1 LFHGQTAAN
10 ATGRSNVKSD
20 RPLYLTLGILWGVF
34 FVGFSVRMAVIIT
47 MPLIRDDL
55 QISFSQVGF
64 LLSITSM
71 AYGLIQFPAGILTD
85 RFNERTLLMFVTLTL
100 AVALLGISA
109 STDLLFVALSL
120 LFMGLTVGFS
130 SPVSFS
136 ILSKRV
142 KRRIGTVFGI
152 YNTAPSFAQFFGTNI
167 SSIIAVHYNWHEVYY
182 LWIILDLI
190 LSILIWRFIAG
201 HDETPLPRTIH
212 QITFS
217 ALLSDKAVI
226 AFLIT
231 FIAHSVCAFSAL
243 TMNPLYL
250 VEIHELDVTV
260 TATIY
265 GATRLVGFIGSFLGG
280 YLSDRM
286 SKLQLLLLS
295 LTITAVSIYLFAVL
309 PFSPLLIVI
318 MGIQAISINVF
329 FPIIYAVIFQLT
341 SPTIRGKAQGLY
353 NSVAF
358 TIGGLAPFIMGI
370 ITDESSFTLAFM
382 FPPLVAGIGIFW
394 LLFLMKKGYS
404 ERLAPISFNNASQAD

>member
-1 LFHGQTAAN
+1 MKSH
-10 ATGRSNVKSD
+10 RS
-20 RPLYLTLGILWGVF
+20 LYLTLGILWGVF
-34 FVGFSVRMAVIIT
+34 FVGFSIRMAVIIT
-47 MPLIRDDL
+47 MPLIREDL
-55 QISFSQVGF
+55 QISFSQVGL

-71 AYGLIQFPAGILTD
+71 AYGMIQFPAGILTD
-85 RFNERTLLMFVTLTL
+85 RFNERTLLIFVTLAL
-100 AVALLGISA
+100 AVALIGISA
-109 STDLLFVALSL
+109 STDLLFLALSL
-120 LFMGLTVGFS
+120 LLMGLTVGFS

-136 ILSKRV
+136 ILSKKV

-167 SSIIAVHYNWHEVYY
+167 SSIIAVQYNWHWVYY
-182 LWIILDLI
+182 LWIILDLV
-190 LSILIWRFIAG
+190 LSILIWRFIAR
-201 HDETPLPRTIH
+201 HDERSLPATIH
-212 QITFS
+212 RITFS
-217 ALLSDKAVI
+217 ALLSDKAVMG
-226 AFLIT
+226 FLVT

-243 TMNPLYL
+243 SMNPLYL
-250 VEIHELDVTV
+250 VEIHKLDVTV

-265 GATRLVGFIGSFLGG
+265 GATRLVGFLGSFLGG
-280 YLSDRM
+280 YLSDRI
-286 SKLQLLLLS
+286 SKVKLLLLS

-318 MGIQAISINVF
+318 MGIQAVSINIF

-382 FPPLVAGIGIFW
+382 FPPLVAGVGIFW
-394 LLFLMKKGYS
+394 LLFIMKKGYS
-404 ERLAPISFNNASQAD
+404 EQLRACVHNSFNNT